1 MKYILWI
8 SIFLFLQGCSV
19 KESPMRVYTLDGNT
33 DFKTYGHKFKNKIIK
48 VSYPQSLKERMNQ
61 NMQFSYSDLES
72 GSYQNSEWSNNVG
85 QLLQGIFIQT
95 LQQSGLFK
103 GVTSY
108 TSIMQEDYRLEST
121 VFDFSH
127 RVRGNASHAIVTV
140 QFSLIETN
148 SGKMVKSK
156 LFNYAVPTTTIDA
169 NGYVNATNIA
179 LSKLNRDLISWLEF

>member
-8 SIFLFLQGCSV
+8 LIFLSLQGCSI
-19 KESPMRVYTLDGNT
+19 KESSMKVYTLDGNT
-33 DFKTYGHKFKNKIIK
+33 DFKAYSNRFKNKIIK
-48 VSYPQSLKERMNQ
+48 VSYPQSLKEKMSQ
-61 NMQFSYSDLES
+61 NMQFSYSDLEQ
-72 GSYQNSEWSNNVG
+72 GSYQNSEWSNNLG

-127 RVRGNASHAIVTV
+127 RVRGSASHAFVTV
-140 QFSLIETN
+140 QFSLIETD

-156 LFNYAVPTTTIDA
+156 LFNYAVPTTTTDA

-179 LSKLNRDLISWLEF
+179 ISRLNRDLIAWLEF